1 MEKFRAEVEQSQTL
15 SQEETETTAT
25 IPFATTDI
33 SGISLDAPSGSGSSS
48 SNGSRLHIA
57 TDLHLENKFEPVRV
71 VAGQD
76 RSENIG
82 NYISVARRRGLP
94 QLNLQQAETYI
105 FELPNSSNQSLE
117 PEVADAKDAKD
128 TNIPTI
134 QVNPP
139 IPQNPELEP
148 VAPES
153 LDSSLLTVS
162 QPRLSSI
169 KDRIMLFERT
179 CFPPSVSTEPATAVC
194 QGADTQENSATTPLT
209 PSINMVEL
217 NSDRIGAGCCTVEP
231 SQVLVE
237 HMQPKADAE
246 VEAHSG
252 CHQMEE
258 AQRLEQ
264 PNPTLD
270 QEIDLMIERALNEVN
285 KMAVA
290 PNEVDKLRNY
300 LQANK
305 DRFNKLVQ
313 YQYDESLRMQV
324 EFDRQQKFLI
334 KQICAEIEMPFA
346 PLSEHTSTR
355 SLQQHL
361 ASSSQADEPISNSMA
376 TTSGADSPYLVP
388 MADSYIPSH
397 PLLKGLLGTGQ
408 GVLKS
413 SEHESKSLSGT
424 SAASTGRSGQMP
436 PRKSNL
442 KNSKR
447 PAARSASTV
456 QKSNNCRAPEPVL
469 TGVAFQ
475 RVVGGGG
482 GSVGSEGLK
491 KTSLGRGNGTATRSR
506 STARRPPQG
515 QQQQQQQQRSASKA
529 RKTSTP
535 KRGRNVSS
543 HK

>member
-1 MEKFRAEVEQSQTL
+1 MEKFWTEVEQSQTL

-25 IPFATTDI
+25 IPFETTDI
-33 SGISLDAPSGSGSSS
+33 SGISLDAPSG
-48 SNGSRLHIA
+48 LHIA
-57 TDLHLENKFEPVRV
+57 TDIHLEKKLEPVRV

-82 NYISVARRRGLP
+82 NGYISVARRRGLP
-94 QLNLQQAETYI
+94 QLNLEQTESYI
-105 FELPNSSNQSLE
+105 FELPTSSNQSLE
-117 PEVADAKDAKD
+117 PEVAEAKD
-128 TNIPTI
+128 TNMPTI

-139 IPQNPELEP
+139 IPQNPELET

-169 KDRIMLFERT
+169 KDRILLFERT
-179 CFPPSVSTEPATAVC
+179 CLPPSVSTEPATSVWL
-194 QGADTQENSATTPLT
+194 GADTQENSATTPLT

-217 NSDRIGAGCCTVEP
+217 NFDRIGAGCCTVEP

-237 HMQPKADAE
+237 HMQPKADVA

-252 CHQMEE
+252 CHQQPARQQMEA

-264 PNPTLD
+264 TNSTLD

-305 DRFNKLVQ
+305 NRFNKLVQ
-313 YQYDESLRMQV
+313 YQYDESLRMQA

-334 KQICAEIEMPFA
+334 KQICAEIELPFA

-355 SLQQHL
+355 SLQQ
-361 ASSSQADEPISNSMA
+361 QADEPISNSMA

-388 MADSYIPSH
+388 IADSYIPSH
-397 PLLKGLLGTGQ
+397 PLLKCFFGTGQ
-408 GVLKS
+408 GVPKS

-424 SAASTGRSGQMP
+424 V
-436 PRKSNL
+436 RKSDLN
-442 KNSKR
+442 NSKR
-447 PAARSASTV
+447 PAARSASTA
-456 QKSNNCRAPEPVL
+456 QKSNNCRTPGPVFK
-469 TGVAFQ
+469 GVAFQ

-482 GSVGSEGLK
+482 GSVGSEDPK

-515 QQQQQQQQRSASKA
+515 QQQQQRGASKA

-535 KRGRNVSS
+535 MRGRNVSS